1 MLAAGATENDMKKG
15 GGAVAGLVAMLAAV
29 ALLWLMDVNF
39 IGWLGVWMAP
49 GAAWVVGLL
58 LAAAFGAGLGY
69 LWGNVLSKKPAVKK
83 LPRPV
88 GGLLYGLAVALLF
101 ALVVP
106 LLFSLIAGDPGVGLS
121 TNTGFDAIPEAFGA
135 HLVPALPDLG
145 FDPPLASLAER
156 DWWARDDFTGRLLPF
171 SLAFVLFGVCLDLM
185 TKQGK

>member
-1 MLAAGATENDMKKG
+1 MKKG

-29 ALLWLMDVNF
+29 ALLWLMGVNF
-39 IGWLGVWMAP
+39 IGWLGVWMTP
-49 GAAWVVGLL
+49 GAAWLVGLL
-58 LAAAFGAGLGY
+58 LTAAFGAGLGY
-69 LWGNVLSKKPAVKK
+69 LWGSVLAKKPAVKK
-83 LPRPV
+83 MPGPL

-106 LLFSLIAGDPGVGLS
+106 LLFSLLAGDPGVGLS
-121 TNTGFDAIPEAFGA
+121 TTGFDVIPEAFGA

-171 SLAFVLFGVCLDLM
+171 CLAFALFGVCLALM